1 MLEMTFFVTGWP
13 FFVRCICTHALVA
26 RMHLRADPVHG
37 RRCSPALSM
46 ANTAMMTER
55 AWPRQARTF
64 APFPGTYASN
74 RNLCTTKPEP
84 TTGPR
89 QNLKA
94 HHLHVL
100 VLVLLALLEV
110 LFFVGFRL
118 LPAKTTSQAVY
129 AKRDKQAER
138 RMSATHNKLLAVSPP
153 GRARSSVGADD
164 SVWCG
169 VPTWHVRLRS
179 K

>member
-1 MLEMTFFVTGWP
+1 MLAMTFFVTGWP

-110 LFFVGFRL
+110 LLFVCFRL
-118 LPAKTTSQAVY
+118 LPAKRRAEPCAQN
-129 AKRDKQAER
+129 RDKQAQGR
-138 RMSATHNKLLAVSPP
+138 ISATHNKP
-153 GRARSSVGADD
+153 GCDTARQCSFIG
-164 SVWCG
+164 G
-169 VPTWHVRLRS
+169 RR
-179 K
+179 